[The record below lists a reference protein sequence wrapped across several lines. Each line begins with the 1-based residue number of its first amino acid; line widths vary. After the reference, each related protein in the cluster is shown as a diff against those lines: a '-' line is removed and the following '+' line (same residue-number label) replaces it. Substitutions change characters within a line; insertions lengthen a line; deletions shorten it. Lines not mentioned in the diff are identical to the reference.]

1 MGIRGISDTAAEVQ
15 KQKVEVIVEQMSAI
29 SSIFQSDAI
38 EVSEIYANVLLP
50 LAYVKLPLSF

>member
-38 EVSEIYANVLLP
+38 EVSET
-50 LAYVKLPLSF
+50 